1 MEFNELELD
10 DLLLRAIEDLGFKK
24 PTHVQ
29 QEVIPNAL
37 NGQDILADAPT
48 GTGKTAAF
56 LLPALQHLVD
66 FPVKKLGFCRVLILT
81 PTRELAL
88 QVTQMC
94 KDFAKYLPRLK
105 IGVLIGGVE
114 HEEQLETIA
123 EKTDIVIATPGRL
136 IEYLRK
142 KMFDIQ
148 AVEMLVLD
156 EADRMLDMGFIDDV
170 TYIADRC
177 SRREQTLL
185 FSATLEGEL
194 VTKFANEVLANP
206 VEIHIDSPRSER
218 KKIRQYKY
226 YADSYEHKVELLK
239 TLLKDETLD
248 KVVVFVK
255 TRERLMELCK
265 DLSGAT
271 IPYVYLRGE
280 MAQDKRIEAIRRFT
294 NNEVKILL
302 ATDVAARGLDIVD
315 ITHVINFDLPRYADV
330 YVHRIGRTARAGR
343 KGVAINLIEAHD
355 VQQMERIERYT
366 GESVDVR
373 VIDALRPQHKIADF
387 TKKKKKNKV
396 KEKEEKQQKH
406 VKQRLAKQKNKGKP
420 DLLAKKI
427 RKLQNDGKSE
437 EEIAKILAA
446 RALEMAKVVTSVDTK
461 TSSNNKTKESLTPSP
476 KAFKEK
482 AKPKDKDSYKAN
494 EHVRSFDSKKAFKGK
509 SDSGA
514 NDKERIFKAKGKTSF
529 KTMKNK

>member
-1 MEFNELELD
+1 
-10 DLLLRAIEDLGFKK
+10 
-24 PTHVQ
+24 
-29 QEVIPNAL
+29 
-37 NGQDILADAPT
+37 
-48 GTGKTAAF
+48 
-56 LLPALQHLVD
+56 
-66 FPVKKLGFCRVLILT
+66 
-81 PTRELAL
+81 
-88 QVTQMC
+88 
-94 KDFAKYLPRLK
+94 
-105 IGVLIGGVE
+105 
-114 HEEQLETIA
+114 
-123 EKTDIVIATPGRL
+123 
-136 IEYLRK
+136 
-142 KMFDIQ
+142 
-148 AVEMLVLD
+148 
-156 EADRMLDMGFIDDV
+156 
-170 TYIADRC
+170 
-177 SRREQTLL
+177 
-185 FSATLEGEL
+185 
-194 VTKFANEVLANP
+194 
-206 VEIHIDSPRSER
+206 
-218 KKIRQYKY
+218 
-226 YADSYEHKVELLK
+226 
-239 TLLKDETLD
+239 
-248 KVVVFVK
+248 
-255 TRERLMELCK
+255 MELCK

-396 KEKEEKQQKH
+396 KEEKQQKH

-461 TSSNNKTKESLTPSP
+461 TSSSNNKTKESLTPSP

-514 NDKERIFKAKGKTSF
+514 NDKERTFKAKGKTSF